1 MEGTQGLLAIFT
13 IAAFFL
19 VNGAQKTVCK
29 EEAVADIVFLV
40 DGSWSVG
47 SENFKQIRQFLYTL
61 VNSFDVA
68 PDQVRI
74 GLVQYSNTARTE
86 FLLNT
91 FQDKQDILQYINN
104 LPYMGG
110 ETKTGL
116 GLDFLL
122 NELFVDR
129 AGSRV
134 NENVPQIA
142 VVITDG
148 KSLDKVGLHALKLK
162 KRGVT
167 LYAIGIKEA
176 DEDQLKEIATTP
188 HDQHVY
194 SVSDFA
200 ALQGISQILAQMLCT
215 TIDEAKRPISQVVQE
230 CRSATV
236 ADIVFLVDGSTSI
249 SPTNFQLVR
258 RFLHSF
264 IEGLDIGADKVRVGL
279 AQFSNEIQKQF
290 HLGEH
295 TDKRALLEQVDRLP
309 QLGGGTATG
318 KAITVLLEE
327 FFTTAKGSRADQ
339 RVPQIAVV
347 LTDGESEDDVVLP
360 AKALR
365 QHGVIVFA
373 IGVGAA
379 NINELKAIAN
389 RPHQHFLVSIERFQA
404 LQTLSQGL
412 LQTVCVFM
420 ENQRMALIPK
430 FSDVF
435 FLVDSNMMQADFQ
448 QVRTLLMRLV
458 NQLNPSSKTTRLG
471 LAQFA
476 QDTKV
481 EFLLNTHNTKEE
493 YMAAF
498 KKFRLP
504 LRPNRSRYLGDAL
517 EYARTHFFTT
527 ASGGRNEQ
535 GYRQFLV
542 TVTGGDSKDNVM
554 KTVFETEEEVV
565 TVTDDCSEAS
575 LADIVFIVDESSSIG
590 NANFQLVRGFIHK
603 IVDGLEINFN
613 RVRVGIVLYSN
624 KASAQVYLNSFQEK
638 SNILQYIK
646 ILPYRRGLKYTGEAL
661 EYAREKM
668 FIKERGSRI
677 EQGVQQVAIVIT
689 DGKSQDN
696 VTSHAAALRRAG
708 ITVYAVGIKD
718 ADENELRQIASD
730 PPNKHVLNVDSFA
743 KLKTLEKSLK
753 RSVCYNIL
761 KKAVKDNARTYTA
774 KQSCLQTDEADIFFL
789 IDHSGSI
796 EVQDFAD
803 MKKFIN
809 EFIPTFHIGPHH
821 IRMGVVKYS
830 DKPDLEFDLTTYL
843 DQLSVKNAVNG
854 INQLGGGTRTGLAL
868 TSMGPYFDRAKVT
881 RSHKVREY
889 LIVITDGESQD
900 NVKDEAAKLRAQ
912 GITIYAIGV
921 NQANDTQLLEIAGS
935 QEKKFFVNSFDALKP
950 IKNEIITDICSPD
963 ICKDMQGDV
972 LFLIDSSGSINNED
986 FQKMKLFMQSI
997 INKSVIGLD
1006 KVRVGII
1013 QFSIN
1018 QQVIFPL
1025 NEHNDK
1031 EGMLQGVQTMQQL
1044 GGGTHTGEALSYTSQ
1059 FFDPPKGGRTN
1070 VKQFLIIVTDGEAQD
1085 EVKAPAEKLQD
1096 KGVIIYAIGVVNAN
1110 NTQLLEIS
1118 GAQERVYSE
1127 RDFDALKALERQLA
1141 LAICDPERECVR
1153 TEIADIIFL
1162 VDGSTSIST
1171 ENFAIMKNFMMSVYG
1186 GRKALNV
1193 PQWLMVITDG
1203 EATDPNDLA
1212 GPAKE
1217 LRDNRIIVYSIGVV
1231 GANKQELELMAGD
1244 TNKVFFV
1251 DDFHK
1256 LDTLHKNIS
1265 FEFCNTS
1272 KPVCE
1277 KTQGDL
1283 VLLIDSSG
1291 SISTTDFTIMKK
1303 FASDLVSSFNISEQS
1318 FRVGVA
1324 QFSSDPKKEFFLN
1337 EYYTEAEVNNQINK
1351 MSQISSS
1358 TNIGKALDYV
1368 RTEYFQPARG
1378 SRINAKVSQN
1388 LVVITDGRSDDV
1400 VVHAAEKLRVMNIE
1414 VFAIGIG
1421 KDHKP
1426 VELGQ
1431 ITLNPER
1438 VFSVQNFASLDKIKK
1453 KVVDTI
1459 CSSSVQETDPSCTI
1473 DIAMG
1478 FDITRRATAQRLFDG
1493 QAQLQNF
1500 LPQIIRYVSSL
1511 KGLCCVAEDGPIQ
1524 TNIGFRVVEQNG
1536 KVLYD
1541 FAFEKYDEK
1550 IVEKVMALQTSQTTY
1565 FNSFLLRSFRDKFQN
1580 SNAGVKVLVIFSDGL
1595 DDDVMKLEQESELLR
1610 TKGKGINALLTVAL
1624 EGVQNA
1630 NLLQMVEFGRG
1641 FGYKQPLN
1649 IGMHNVGNTLLTQI
1663 DTVAERECC
1672 NVMCK
1677 CTGHEGIRGNR
1688 GGPGTKSQ
1696 PGPKGHPG
1704 FPGEEG
1710 GIGERGPP
1718 GPTGPQGL
1726 QGCPGRRGLKGSRGY
1741 RGNRGDDGDHGLD
1754 GVDGEQGL
1762 IGTAGAAGERGNPGS
1777 PGNSGLLGEP
1787 GVKGQR
1793 GLRGDPG
1800 DSGVDSIVAGPKGGR
1815 GNTGLPGDPG
1825 EEGRRAESG
1834 IVGNP
1839 GPQGRRGLP
1848 GPKGTPGDPGDVG
1861 LPGIPGPSGPQG
1873 IRGDLGQPGPRGLQ
1887 GLPGPQGTP
1896 GTIGGK
1902 GSIGRRGMNGQKG
1915 QPGDPGDKGALGT
1928 LGPRGMPGLDGSDGH
1943 GPPGPQG
1950 MKGEPGFHGYPGLQ
1964 GENGD
1969 FGVKGGPGP
1978 KGNQG
1983 RAGNSGRPGESGD
1996 PGSIGPLGHTG
2007 PRGRPGERA
2016 MSECQLTTYIRDNCA
2031 CSQGQAACPAYP
2043 TELVFALDM
2052 SQDVQPAAFERMR
2065 SALLSLLDDVAIA
2078 ESNCPTGAR
2087 VAVVSYS
2094 ANTKYLIRFQDFQ
2107 HKWELLEA
2115 IRNIA
2120 LERTSNRRHLGAAMR
2135 FVGRHV
2141 FKRIRKALT
2150 MRKVAVFF
2158 TNGPSVDSAAI
2169 VTAAMEFKALNIAPA
2184 VIAMRNAPDVQRAF
2198 EADDT
2203 GSFILVRLVDRS
2215 QDQNAVLTRIKDCV
2229 ICYDHCKP
2237 AQECDFT
2244 DAQLPLV
2251 VDMDLTLVVDGSREI
2266 RADQYAG
2273 VQELLG
2279 SVVKQV
2285 AWSPKPG
2292 VADGRA
2298 RVALLQTSGSLL
2310 PQTSLTQAVKVE
2322 FDLQKYHHHI
2332 GLETHLRNMQQ
2343 QGGVSSLGQT
2353 LEYAL
2358 TEVFLKA
2365 TRPRK
2370 SRVVLAVVGAE
2381 TADWDQAKLAYISQ
2395 KAKCKGV
2402 SLFVITVGNLYNST
2416 QVEELASTP
2425 SEQHLLHLWHVKE
2438 WERGYAQRFFR
2449 AFLRVLSKGMNSYPP
2464 AHLKLKGD
2472 GATSPPRPQPNSNDH
2487 ASLLRTEESTLLN
2500 QDACFLKQDE
2510 GGCQNYTLKW
2520 YFDTT
2525 QSECSRFWYGGC
2537 GGNGN
2542 RFETQEACEGLC
2554 LRRQR

>member
-1 MEGTQGLLAIFT
+1 MFVFQGERLEKRSNMEGTQGLLAIFT
-13 IAAFFL
+13 IAACFL

-74 GLVQYSNTARTE
+74 GLVQYSNTVRTE

-200 ALQGISQILAQMLCT
+200 ALQGISQILVQMLCT

-249 SPTNFQLVR
+249 SPTNFQEVR

-309 QLGGGTATG
+309 QLGGGTDTG
-318 KAITVLLEE
+318 KAITVLREE

-347 LTDGESEDDVVLP
+347 LTDGESGDDVVPP

-379 NINELKAIAN
+379 NITELKAIAN
-389 RPHQHFLVSIERFQA
+389 RPHEHFLVSVERFQA

-412 LQTVCVFM
+412 LQTVCVSM

-554 KTVFETEEEVV
+554 KVARTIKSEGTTIVSIGLGESTLPDLQVMATSPFFYQTTSIASVLKTVFETEEEVV

-590 NANFQLVRGFIHK
+590 TANFQLVRGFIHK
-603 IVDGLEINFN
+603 IVDGLEVNFN

-646 ILPYRRGLKYTGEAL
+646 ILPYRRGLTYTGEAL

-761 KKAVKDNARTYTA
+761 KKA
-774 KQSCLQTDEADIFFL
+774 TDEADIFFL

-796 EVQDFAD
+796 KVQDFAD

-809 EFIPTFHIGPHH
+809 EFIPTFHIGQHH
-821 IRMGVVKYS
+821 VRMGVVKYS
-830 DKPDLEFDLTTYL
+830 NEPDLEFDLTTYL

-1171 ENFAIMKNFMMSVYG
+1171 ENFAIMKNFMMSVVNETSVGEKQTRYGLIVFSDDPKSIFTLNEYKSKRDVNSAITKLIEPSGDTYTGKALKYSLGYFGAQYG

-1231 GANKQELELMAGD
+1231 GANK
-1244 TNKVFFV
+1244 
-1251 DDFHK
+1251 
-1256 LDTLHKNIS
+1256 
-1265 FEFCNTS
+1265 
-1272 KPVCE
+1272 
-1277 KTQGDL
+1277 
-1283 VLLIDSSG
+1283 
-1291 SISTTDFTIMKK
+1291 
-1303 FASDLVSSFNISEQS
+1303 
-1318 FRVGVA
+1318 
-1324 QFSSDPKKEFFLN
+1324 
-1337 EYYTEAEVNNQINK
+1337 
-1351 MSQISSS
+1351 
-1358 TNIGKALDYV
+1358 
-1368 RTEYFQPARG
+1368 
-1378 SRINAKVSQN
+1378 
-1388 LVVITDGRSDDV
+1388 
-1400 VVHAAEKLRVMNIE
+1400 
-1414 VFAIGIG
+1414 
-1421 KDHKP
+1421 
-1426 VELGQ
+1426 
-1431 ITLNPER
+1431 
-1438 VFSVQNFASLDKIKK
+1438 
-1453 KVVDTI
+1453 
-1459 CSSSVQETDPSCTI
+1459 
-1473 DIAMG
+1473 
-1478 FDITRRATAQRLFDG
+1478 TRA
-1493 QAQLQNF
+1493 
-1500 LPQIIRYVSSL
+1500 
-1511 KGLCCVAEDGPIQ
+1511 
-1524 TNIGFRVVEQNG
+1524 
-1536 KVLYD
+1536 
-1541 FAFEKYDEK
+1541 
-1550 IVEKVMALQTSQTTY
+1550 
-1565 FNSFLLRSFRDKFQN
+1565 
-1580 SNAGVKVLVIFSDGL
+1580 
-1595 DDDVMKLEQESELLR
+1595 
-1610 TKGKGINALLTVAL
+1610 
-1624 EGVQNA
+1624 
-1630 NLLQMVEFGRG
+1630 
-1641 FGYKQPLN
+1641 
-1649 IGMHNVGNTLLTQI
+1649 
-1663 DTVAERECC
+1663 
-1672 NVMCK
+1672 
-1677 CTGHEGIRGNR
+1677 
-1688 GGPGTKSQ
+1688 
-1696 PGPKGHPG
+1696 
-1704 FPGEEG
+1704 
-1710 GIGERGPP
+1710 
-1718 GPTGPQGL
+1718 
-1726 QGCPGRRGLKGSRGY
+1726 
-1741 RGNRGDDGDHGLD
+1741 
-1754 GVDGEQGL
+1754 
-1762 IGTAGAAGERGNPGS
+1762 
-1777 PGNSGLLGEP
+1777 
-1787 GVKGQR
+1787 
-1793 GLRGDPG
+1793 
-1800 DSGVDSIVAGPKGGR
+1800 
-1815 GNTGLPGDPG
+1815 
-1825 EEGRRAESG
+1825 
-1834 IVGNP
+1834 
-1839 GPQGRRGLP
+1839 
-1848 GPKGTPGDPGDVG
+1848 
-1861 LPGIPGPSGPQG
+1861 
-1873 IRGDLGQPGPRGLQ
+1873 
-1887 GLPGPQGTP
+1887 
-1896 GTIGGK
+1896 
-1902 GSIGRRGMNGQKG
+1902 
-1915 QPGDPGDKGALGT
+1915 
-1928 LGPRGMPGLDGSDGH
+1928 
-1943 GPPGPQG
+1943 
-1950 MKGEPGFHGYPGLQ
+1950 
-1964 GENGD
+1964 
-1969 FGVKGGPGP
+1969 
-1978 KGNQG
+1978 
-1983 RAGNSGRPGESGD
+1983 
-1996 PGSIGPLGHTG
+1996 
-2007 PRGRPGERA
+2007 
-2016 MSECQLTTYIRDNCA
+2016 
-2031 CSQGQAACPAYP
+2031 
-2043 TELVFALDM
+2043 
-2052 SQDVQPAAFERMR
+2052 
-2065 SALLSLLDDVAIA
+2065 
-2078 ESNCPTGAR
+2078 
-2087 VAVVSYS
+2087 
-2094 ANTKYLIRFQDFQ
+2094 
-2107 HKWELLEA
+2107 
-2115 IRNIA
+2115 
-2120 LERTSNRRHLGAAMR
+2120 
-2135 FVGRHV
+2135 
-2141 FKRIRKALT
+2141 
-2150 MRKVAVFF
+2150 
-2158 TNGPSVDSAAI
+2158 
-2169 VTAAMEFKALNIAPA
+2169 
-2184 VIAMRNAPDVQRAF
+2184 
-2198 EADDT
+2198 
-2203 GSFILVRLVDRS
+2203 
-2215 QDQNAVLTRIKDCV
+2215 
-2229 ICYDHCKP
+2229 
-2237 AQECDFT
+2237 
-2244 DAQLPLV
+2244 
-2251 VDMDLTLVVDGSREI
+2251 
-2266 RADQYAG
+2266 
-2273 VQELLG
+2273 
-2279 SVVKQV
+2279 
-2285 AWSPKPG
+2285 
-2292 VADGRA
+2292 
-2298 RVALLQTSGSLL
+2298 
-2310 PQTSLTQAVKVE
+2310 
-2322 FDLQKYHHHI
+2322 
-2332 GLETHLRNMQQ
+2332 
-2343 QGGVSSLGQT
+2343 
-2353 LEYAL
+2353 
-2358 TEVFLKA
+2358 
-2365 TRPRK
+2365 
-2370 SRVVLAVVGAE
+2370 
-2381 TADWDQAKLAYISQ
+2381 
-2395 KAKCKGV
+2395 
-2402 SLFVITVGNLYNST
+2402 
-2416 QVEELASTP
+2416 
-2425 SEQHLLHLWHVKE
+2425 
-2438 WERGYAQRFFR
+2438 
-2449 AFLRVLSKGMNSYPP
+2449 
-2464 AHLKLKGD
+2464 
-2472 GATSPPRPQPNSNDH
+2472 
-2487 ASLLRTEESTLLN
+2487 
-2500 QDACFLKQDE
+2500 
-2510 GGCQNYTLKW
+2510 
-2520 YFDTT
+2520 
-2525 QSECSRFWYGGC
+2525 
-2537 GGNGN
+2537 
-2542 RFETQEACEGLC
+2542 
-2554 LRRQR
+2554 